1 MGFQNNSIYLCALF
15 QCTNLTIGAKHYP
28 NGISIADEAEKASGG
43 GDWVLGGLGEIER
56 RNVRELRGM
65 GTRPCVRPRQR
76 PLLSIYVLQYD
87 VLFRD
92 RHLARA
98 R

>member
-1 MGFQNNSIYLCALF
+1 MGVRNNSIYLCALF
-15 QCTNLTIGAKHYP
+15 QCTNLTIGAKHYS

-76 PLLSIYVLQYD
+76 LPGGAGSTSPPLWSSLER
-87 VLFRD
+87 F
-92 RHLARA
+92 
-98 R
+98 

>member
-43 GDWVLGGLGEIER
+43 ADSEKASGGGDWVLGGLGEIER

-65 GTRPCVRPRQR
+65 GT
-76 PLLSIYVLQYD
+76 IYQGFGKVDGLP
-87 VLFRD
+87 
-92 RHLARA
+92 
-98 R
+98 